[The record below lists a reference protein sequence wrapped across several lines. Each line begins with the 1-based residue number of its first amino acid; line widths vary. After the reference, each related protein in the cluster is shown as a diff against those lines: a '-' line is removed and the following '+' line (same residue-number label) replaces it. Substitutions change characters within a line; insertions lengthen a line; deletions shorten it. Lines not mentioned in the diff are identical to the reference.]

1 LNRTSFYL
9 FTLFPD
15 STNARKTANKLTS
28 CPTHNRVVRT
38 DNTGATYIG
47 RGGTGNLVKP
57 VIPGVDPEDGA
68 ALAKAQSAV
77 STSSAKSDDKDTK
90 SPSPAAGDA
99 DEKRRRSSDAKN
111 GPGLVEKGLN
121 KLFGK
126 K

>member
-1 LNRTSFYL
+1 
-9 FTLFPD
+9 
-15 STNARKTANKLTS
+15 
-28 CPTHNRVVRT
+28 VRT